1 MVRYNIRV
9 NSGDD
14 DVTIKYEFVHKDYA
28 NLSAEEQDKAFDK
41 AVKELDRI
49 YKTYGRFATTAGV
62 VRLFNSFGFEI
73 SKR

>member
-28 NLSAEEQDKAFDK
+28 NLSTEEQDKVFNE

-49 YKTYGRFATTAGV
+49 YKNYGRFATTTGV
-62 VRLFNSFGFEI
+62 VRLFNSFGFEL
-73 SKR
+73 SKK